1 MGAAVPRSGG
11 CASQALGMA
20 SASNTSHNGKAARDR
35 LKRVRLGLIGCGV
48 VGSGVLR
55 VLSDRAGM
63 VGGMGLEATR
73 IAVKHLSRP
82 RPSYVPKERL
92 TDDWRS
98 VCLADDV
105 DVVIEVMGGIDV
117 AHEVV
122 RTAIRAGKPVVTAN
136 KALMAAH
143 GPELRALARDHGV
156 AVRYEA
162 SVLGG
167 VPAIHTLQT
176 YFRVNRVT
184 ALRGIVNGTSN
195 YILTRMTHE
204 GASFADALAE
214 AQALGYAEPDP
225 TSDVEGHDAFFKLQV
240 LLQVLGVDTAPLR
253 NEVHAPALEPRPLD
267 ARLAAYLAA
276 PREGISHLRPDDV
289 LRARSRGEKLKH
301 VATARWREDGV
312 VETFIRVES
321 LPPSDPLFGIDGV
334 ENALAITG
342 DVVGTVT
349 LTGPGAGAFPTA
361 SAVLEDVVQL
371 VEVPHAGNASVEDE
385 IEWRVN
391 SSRR

>member
-1 MGAAVPRSGG
+1 M
-11 CASQALGMA
+11 GMA
-20 SASNTSHNGKAARDR
+20 APFDTLHNGKAARDR

-55 VLSDRAGM
+55 VLRDRGGIF
-63 VGGMGLEATR
+63 GGMAFEATR

-82 RPSYVPKERL
+82 RPSYVPLEKL

-105 DVVIEVMGGIDV
+105 DVVIEVMGGVEV
-117 AHEVV
+117 AHDVV
-122 RTAIRAGKPVVTAN
+122 RTALGAGKPVVTAN

-143 GPELRALARDHGV
+143 GPELRALARHRGV
-156 AVRYEA
+156 PLRYEA

-167 VPAIHTLQT
+167 VPVIHTLQT

-195 YILTRMTHE
+195 YILTRMADH

-240 LLQVLGVDTAPLR
+240 LLQVLGVDTEPLR
-253 NEVHAPALEPRPLD
+253 HEVLAPELGCHPAGARPK
-267 ARLAAYLAA
+267 AYLAA
-276 PREGISHLRPDDV
+276 PREGISHLTAADV
-289 LRARSRGEKLKH
+289 ERARSRGEKLKH
-301 VATARWREDGV
+301 IASARWRDDGA
-312 VETFIRVES
+312 VEAFVRVES
-321 LPPSDPLFGIDGV
+321 IPPSDPLYGIDGV

-342 DVVGTVT
+342 DVVGTLT
-349 LTGPGAGAFPTA
+349 LTGPGAGALPTA
-361 SAVLEDVVQL
+361 SAVLEDVMQL
-371 VEVPHAGNASVEDE
+371 VEEQHAGNAGIQDE
-385 IEWRVN
+385 LKWGVN

>member
-1 MGAAVPRSGG
+1 MK
-11 CASQALGMA
+11 
-20 SASNTSHNGKAARDR
+20 H
-35 LKRVRLGLIGCGV
+35 VRLGLIGCGV

-55 VLSDRAGM
+55 VLSDR
-63 VGGMGLEATR
+63 GGVIGDMLLEPTR

-82 RPSYVPKERL
+82 RPSYVPREKL

-105 DVVIEVMGGIDV
+105 DVVIEVMGGVDV

-122 RTAIRAGKPVVTAN
+122 CTALRAGKPVVTAN

-143 GPELRALARDHGV
+143 GPELRAMARQHGV
-156 AVRYEA
+156 SLRYEA

-167 VPAIHTLQT
+167 VPVIHALET
-176 YFRVNRVT
+176 YFRVNRIT
-184 ALRGIVNGTSN
+184 GLRGIVNGTSN
-195 YILTRMTHE
+195 YILTRMTQA

-240 LLQVLGVDTAPLR
+240 LLQVLGVDTEPLR
-253 NEVHAPALEPRPLD
+253 RGALLPTSGAKSAGTRPV
-267 ARLAAYLAA
+267 AYLAA
-276 PREGISHLRPDDV
+276 PREGIAHLTPDDV
-289 LRARSRGEKLKH
+289 ERARLRGEKLKH
-301 VATARWREDGV
+301 VASARWREDGV
-312 VETFIRVES
+312 IEVRVGVES
-321 LPPSDPLFGIDGV
+321 LAPTDPLFGIDGV

-349 LTGPGAGAFPTA
+349 LTGPGAGALPTA
-361 SAVLEDVVQL
+361 SAVLEDVAQWAAVAY
-371 VEVPHAGNASVEDE
+371 AGNDAVEDE
-385 IEWRVN
+385 LGWRLN
-391 SSRR
+391 PSRR

>member
-1 MGAAVPRSGG
+1 
-11 CASQALGMA
+11 MA
-20 SASNTSHNGKAARDR
+20 HAPNTPHNGKAARDR
-35 LKRVRLGLIGCGV
+35 LNRVRLGLIGCGV

-55 VLSDRAGM
+55 VLSDRGGV
-63 VGGMGLEATR
+63 VGGMELAVTR

-82 RPSYVPKERL
+82 RPPYVPREKL

-105 DVVIEVMGGIDV
+105 DVVIEVMGGVDV
-117 AHEVV
+117 AREVV
-122 RTAIRAGKPVVTAN
+122 RTALAAGKPVVTAN

-143 GPELRALARDHGV
+143 GPELRALARDRGV
-156 AVRYEA
+156 LLRYEA

-167 VPAIHTLQT
+167 VPVIHTLQT

-195 YILTRMTHE
+195 YILTRMGEE
-204 GASFADALAE
+204 GASFAEALAE

-240 LLQVLGVDTAPLR
+240 LLQVLGVDTEPLR
-253 NEVHAPALEPRPLD
+253 QEVSMPAHGRAAWAGRP
-267 ARLAAYLAA
+267 AAYLAA
-276 PREGISHLRPDDV
+276 PREGISHLTPEDV
-289 LRARSRGEKLKH
+289 RQAKSRGEKLKH
-301 VATARWREDGV
+301 VATARWRDDGV
-312 VETFIRVES
+312 VEAFVRVES
-321 LPPSDPLFGIDGV
+321 LAPSDPLYGIDGV
-334 ENALAITG
+334 QNALAITG

-349 LTGPGAGAFPTA
+349 LTGPGAGALPTA

-371 VEVPHAGNASVEDE
+371 VEVPHAGNAGVEDE
-385 IEWRVN
+385 LGWRVN

>member
-1 MGAAVPRSGG
+1 M
-11 CASQALGMA
+11 
-20 SASNTSHNGKAARDR
+20 
-35 LKRVRLGLIGCGV
+35 KRVRLGLIGCGV

-55 VLSDRAGM
+55 VLHDR
-63 VGGMGLEATR
+63 GGTLGSLELEASR

-82 RPSYVPKERL
+82 RPAYVPREKL

-98 VCLADDV
+98 VCVADDV
-105 DVVIEVMGGIDV
+105 DVVIEVMGGVDV

-122 RTAIRAGKPVVTAN
+122 RTALSAGKPVVTAN

-143 GPELRALARDHGV
+143 GPALRALAEQHGV
-156 AVRYEA
+156 ALRYEA

-167 VPAIHTLQT
+167 VPVIHTLTT
-176 YFRVNRVT
+176 YFRANRVT

-195 YILTRMTHE
+195 YILTQMGDRGT
-204 GASFADALAE
+204 SFADALSE

-240 LLQVLGVDTAPLR
+240 LLQVLGVDTEPLR
-253 NEVHAPALEPRPLD
+253 QELPVPEEGEVHAAERPR
-267 ARLAAYLAA
+267 AYLAV
-276 PREGISHLRPDDV
+276 PREGISHLSADDV
-289 LRARSRGEKLKH
+289 RRAKLRGEKLKH
-301 VATARWREDGV
+301 VASACWREDGV
-312 VETFIRVES
+312 VEATVRVES
-321 LPPSDPLFGIDGV
+321 LAPSDPLYGIDGV
-334 ENALAITG
+334 ENALVITG

-349 LTGPGAGAFPTA
+349 LTGPGAGALPTA

-371 VEVPHAGNASVEDE
+371 VAVPHAGNARVEDE
-385 IEWRVN
+385 LEWRVN

>member
-1 MGAAVPRSGG
+1 M
-11 CASQALGMA
+11 GMA
-20 SASNTSHNGKAARDR
+20 SASNTPHNGKAARDR

-55 VLSDRAGM
+55 VLSDR
-63 VGGMGLEATR
+63 GGVIGDMQMEPVR

-82 RPSYVPKERL
+82 RPSYVPREKL

-105 DVVIEVMGGIDV
+105 DVVIEVMGGVDV

-136 KALMAAH
+136 KALMAAR
-143 GPELRALARDHGV
+143 GLELRALARDHGV
-156 AVRYEA
+156 SLRYEA

-167 VPAIHTLQT
+167 VPVIHTLQT

-240 LLQVLGVDTAPLR
+240 LLQVLGVDAEPLR
-253 NEVHAPALEPRPLD
+253 QEAPAPEFGRHTAD
-267 ARLAAYLAA
+267 ARPAAYLAA
-276 PREGISHLRPDDV
+276 PREGISHVRPDDV

-312 VETFIRVES
+312 VEAFVRVES
-321 LPPSDPLFGIDGV
+321 VPPSDPLFGIDGV

-349 LTGPGAGAFPTA
+349 LTGPGAGALPTA

-371 VEVPHAGNASVEDE
+371 VEVPHAGNAGVEDE
-385 IEWRVN
+385 LEWRVN
-391 SSRR
+391 TSRR